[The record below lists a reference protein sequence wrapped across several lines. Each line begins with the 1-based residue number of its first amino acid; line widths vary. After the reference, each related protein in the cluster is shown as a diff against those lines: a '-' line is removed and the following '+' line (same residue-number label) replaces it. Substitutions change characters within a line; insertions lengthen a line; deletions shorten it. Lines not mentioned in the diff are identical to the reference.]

1 MKSSSLIGNLAVGAD
16 ALELLESFGDEEL
29 ARRNDIWNHIRRFN
43 KNKRLMIY
51 IIYLTLVLVKKDISH
66 NNVYNIAWYN

>member
-29 ARRNDIWNHIRRFN
+29 ARRNNIWNN
-43 KNKRLMIY
+43 
-51 IIYLTLVLVKKDISH
+51 ISH
-66 NNVYNIAWYN
+66 NDVYYIAPEDIIQYIKKVNQQSSQS

>member
-29 ARRNDIWNHIRRFN
+29 ARRNGILNI
-43 KNKRLMIY
+43 
-51 IIYLTLVLVKKDISH
+51 ISH
-66 NNVYNIAWYN
+66 II